1 MRVAIVTVQVPFV
14 RGGAEVL
21 AETLRDELRK
31 RHHEAEIVTI
41 PFAWYPWTSLIKS
54 MHMGRMMDLSYIEG
68 RPVDKVIALKFPA
81 YYVNHNKKV
90 YWLLHQHRQAYDL
103 WGTPYSDIEQWGNGE
118 KIREFIR
125 TCDKKYIGDGKKVYT
140 IARNVSKRLKKY
152 CQIDSTPLY
161 HPPQNYEVL
170 HADSYGDYVFYPSR
184 INVLKRQGLL
194 VRAASYLKTQA
205 KIVISGNGPD
215 SEVQALK
222 KQIEDV
228 DVKDRVKFTGFISN
242 QEKIDY
248 YRNCL
253 AVYYGTY
260 DEDYGYITLEGL
272 FSEKPVIVHTD
283 AGGPLEFIND
293 GENGFVVDPEPQEI
307 ARKIDYLYTHRKE
320 TEKMGKNGRQSLV
333 DKNVNWD
340 YVIDRLLN

>member
-1 MRVAIVTVQVPFV
+1 M
-14 RGGAEVL
+14 
-21 AETLRDELRK
+21 
-31 RHHEAEIVTI
+31 
-41 PFAWYPWTSLIKS
+41 
-54 MHMGRMMDLSYIEG
+54 
-68 RPVDKVIALKFPA
+68 
-81 YYVNHNKKV
+81 
-90 YWLLHQHRQAYDL
+90 
-103 WGTPYSDIEQWGNGE
+103 
-118 KIREFIR
+118 
-125 TCDKKYIGDGKKVYT
+125 
-140 IARNVSKRLKKY
+140 
-152 CQIDSTPLY
+152 
-161 HPPQNYEVL
+161 
-170 HADSYGDYVFYPSR
+170 
-184 INVLKRQGLL
+184 
-194 VRAASYLKTQA
+194 
-205 KIVISGNGPD
+205 
-215 SEVQALK
+215 QALK

-307 ARKIDYLYTHRKE
+307 ARKIDYLYTYRKE